1 MAQLDAV
8 DRGILYLLQR
18 DARNNS
24 ASMIAEVIQV
34 APNTVRNRIDRLE
47 NEGVIEAYHP
57 QLNYERAGYQLRVV
71 FVCSVPIADR
81 KDISQQAMHVDGVIE
96 VREMLSGHQN
106 LLVEVVGND
115 SNDITDIA
123 GELEALDVTIQDE
136 RFVKSVQSKAFSPFG
151 DEIDDY

>member
-8 DRGILYLLQR
+8 DRGILYMLQR

-24 ASMIAEVIQV
+24 ASVIAEAIQV

-47 NEGVIEAYHP
+47 NEGVIDGYLP

-71 FVCSVPIADR
+71 FVCSVPIAER
-81 KDISQQAMHVDGVIE
+81 QDISQQVMHVDGVIE

-106 LLVEVVGND
+106 LLIEVVGID
-115 SNDITDIA
+115 GDDITDIA
-123 GELEALDVTIQDE
+123 RKLENLDITIQEE
-136 RFVKSVQSKAFSPFG
+136 RFVKAVRSKPFSQFG
-151 DEIDDY
+151 DDIKE